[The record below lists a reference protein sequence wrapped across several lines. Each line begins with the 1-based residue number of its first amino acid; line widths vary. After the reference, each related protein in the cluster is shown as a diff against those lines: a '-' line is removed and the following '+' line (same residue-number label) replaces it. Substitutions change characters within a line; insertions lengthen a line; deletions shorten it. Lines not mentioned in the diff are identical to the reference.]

1 MGEEIVFQKEQHV
14 QRPCDRGNC
23 CRSEELRQGRMA
35 RAETAWGKV
44 VLDQAEPERP
54 FEEFDLFPR
63 SNGSLGGF

>member
-1 MGEEIVFQKEQHV
+1 MFKGPVTGGIFV
-14 QRPCDRGNC
+14 G
-23 CRSEELRQGRMA
+23 LRNLDKASMA

-63 SNGSLGGF
+63 SDGSLGGF

>member
-1 MGEEIVFQKEQHV
+1 MFNGPVTGGIFA
-14 QRPCDRGNC
+14 G
-23 CRSEELRQGRMA
+23 LRNLDKPSMA

-54 FEEFDLFPR
+54 FEESDPR